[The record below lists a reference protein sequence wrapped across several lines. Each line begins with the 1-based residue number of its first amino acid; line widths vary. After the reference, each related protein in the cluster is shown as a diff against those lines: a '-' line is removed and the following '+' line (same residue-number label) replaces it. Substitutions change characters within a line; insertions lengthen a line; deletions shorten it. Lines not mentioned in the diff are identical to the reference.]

1 MIVNRDFWS
10 GTTATVTDGS
20 SAQNEAYT
28 YITDTLYSSINANA
42 EKYSGEWD
50 KTICPWKIN
59 GDADIMQTEF
69 VLPWTNGTNWT
80 VVKSDF
86 HKKRRKGYTFYLSC
100 NGSNFQDRYDQDKYF
115 ANYCGA
121 WLSMPSVPDYDITDT
136 VCKEWTESKFDRINP
151 IINFDYSHI
160 FVVPTVN
167 GNELTPNLETNFD
180 PTTIYNIG
188 FIFFY
193 KNFVGTNYV
202 MCASIVSLNNEID
215 IPSWSEYNT
224 NCFDISGMYD
234 NGFMLTPYWVEST
247 NFHAIPALGTRAS
260 AQSIPWR
267 TRTEEFITGATGTGF
282 TDTTT
287 SGESAAATINYFPNK
302 AVYIATGKS
311 ELWDDYEAYYD
322 GGTSGFQYAVRRH
335 LKSSVSYADFI
346 EYIAKECAYL
356 GFKFCLDSTRK
367 NEDIDSQYYYIPEIN
382 DKGVTTGNYYAA
394 NSAEASQLINYDW
407 STDVYNVTPYDGT
420 DDDEDGDPNTYDDSN
435 TTILNPI
442 PLDWSN
448 DFQNYYVMSTVDVQR
463 VAAYLYSALPTTQPV
478 DDFLTNNPID
488 CVVSLMLFPFEVSRD
503 PDYPNPIVYFGKVKG
518 YYPDTQIEL
527 IAKGY
532 IRGQVQEIDCGEC
545 VYYPEYGVNDFRSY
559 EPYCDA
565 ELILPYCG
573 SVKLSPT
580 AIYCKTTEQNFH
592 KIGVKYIVD
601 LITGACI
608 ACVYLDN
615 LLIDTVNGQI
625 GMTVPITGIKS
636 ADMDRDITYKQAAAK
651 TAQNT
656 ALSSLASAVVGTVN
670 GFISAGM
677 SPNPINIGGAALNA
691 VTSALSYDSAEEN
704 YKTKVYDLQHIQVPF
719 SVRGSAS
726 PLCDFRN
733 EQFPRLLI
741 KRPVMLD
748 YTPEVYAHSVGY
760 ACLKTGVIKDYG
772 AAEGETPQYIE
783 CTGIDF
789 SGFGGTEIE
798 KARLKACLEGGLYL

>member
-1 MIVNRDFWS
+1 MEINREFYSGNTRKITDSNSNMIVEFISNSLYTDI
-10 GTTATVTDGS
+10 TATPTK
-20 SAQNEAYT
+20 
-28 YITDTLYSSINANA
+28 YIG
-42 EKYSGEWD
+42 KEWD
-50 KTICPWKIN
+50 KSASPWKIN
-59 GDADIMQTEF
+59 YKSEF
-69 VLPWTNGTNWT
+69 FNLDYMLGYNAGYEEPVT
-80 VVKSDF
+80 VAQSKF
-86 HKKRRKGYTFYLSC
+86 FKERKKGYTFYLSS
-100 NGSNFQDRYDQDKYF
+100 NGGNSFSGAHSRLFPVWLATLSRSDINLSDTVTNNWVNDKY
-115 ANYCGA
+115 
-121 WLSMPSVPDYDITDT
+121 
-136 VCKEWTESKFDRINP
+136 KELHP
-151 IINFDYSHI
+151 VINFDYSKI
-160 FVVPTVN
+160 FAVPFLQIKN
-167 GNELTPNLETNFD
+167 EGNRVLFSESLRANFD
-180 PTTIYNIG
+180 PTNYSGWGVG
-188 FIFFY
+188 FVY
-193 KNFVGTNYV
+193 KNGVNNIDLA
-202 MCASIVSLNNEID
+202 MEIVSLNNTFLTPD
-215 IPSWSEYNT
+215 WLTT
-224 NCFDISGMYD
+224 NCFSSEEFD
-234 NGFMLTPYWVEST
+234 NGLSITTYDVSSAT
-247 NFHAIPALGTRAS
+247 VRNVAQLGERMQYS
-260 AQSIPWR
+260 
-267 TRTEEFITGATGTGF
+267 GNTGTYFDPNDFASTDIAGIMQYYPNRMIYINGTENPIYNNVYYGGF
-282 TDTTT
+282 ISNNMRPFRRTFA
-287 SGESAAATINYFPNK
+287 SGVTF
-302 AVYIATGKS
+302 
-311 ELWDDYEAYYD
+311 DDLA
-322 GGTSGFQYAVRRH
+322 
-335 LKSSVSYADFI
+335 
-346 EYIAKECAYL
+346 EYIAKEMAYI
-356 GFKFCLDSTRK
+356 GFRFLVDCSQI
-367 NEDIDSQYYYIPEIN
+367 NQPIDSEYYYIPEIN
-382 DKGVTTGNYYAA
+382 SAGVTTGNYYTAD
-394 NSAEASQLINYDW
+394 SAEAAQLPNNDW
-407 STDVYNVTPYDGT
+407 TTDVYSVTPYDGT
-420 DDDEDGDPNTYDDSN
+420 DDDEDEDPNDYDDSN
-435 TTILNPI
+435 TTVLNPI
-442 PLDWSN
+442 PIDWSN

-463 VAAYLYSALPTTQPV
+463 VAAYLYSELPTNQPAN
-478 DDFLTNNPID
+478 DFLTNNPID

-608 ACVYLDN
+608 ACVYLDS

-625 GMTVPITGIKS
+625 GMTIPITGIKS

-760 ACLKTGVIKDYG
+760 ACLKTGVIKEYG